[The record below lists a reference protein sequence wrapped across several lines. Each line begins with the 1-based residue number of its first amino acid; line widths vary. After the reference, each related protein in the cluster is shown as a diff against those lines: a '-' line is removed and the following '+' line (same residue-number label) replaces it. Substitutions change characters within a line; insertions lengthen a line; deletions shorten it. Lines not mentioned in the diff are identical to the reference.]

1 MMTLIDKE
9 KLLKNLSG
17 MFNVKTIEKIKKII
31 GHTPSVSVDTLE
43 SVTFSVDGNKHQ
55 VKTNE

>member
-31 GHTPSVSVDTLE
+31 DHTPSVSVDTLE

>member
-1 MMTLIDKE
+1 MTLIDKE

-17 MFNVKTIEKIKKII
+17 MFNIKTIEKIKKVID
-31 GHTPSVSVDTLE
+31 HTPSISIDGLDGVA
-43 SVTFSVDGNKHQ
+43 FSIDEKAHL

>member
-1 MMTLIDKE
+1 MTLIDKE

-17 MFNVKTIEKIKKII
+17 MFNIKTIERIKKVID
-31 GHTPSVSVDTLE
+31 HTPSIEIDRLDGVA
-43 SVTFSVDGNKHQ
+43 FSIDEKVHL

>member
-1 MMTLIDKE
+1 MILIDKE

-17 MFNVKTIEKIKKII
+17 MFNIKTIEKIKKVIDR
-31 GHTPSVSVDTLE
+31 TPSIEIDGFDGVA
-43 SVTFSVDGNKHQ
+43 FSIDEKVHL

>member
-1 MMTLIDKE
+1 MTLIDKE

-31 GHTPSVSVDTLE
+31 DHTPSIEIDRLDGVA
-43 SVTFSVDGNKHQ
+43 FSIDEKVHL